1 MTRIVVVGG
10 YGVFGGRI
18 TERLARDPE
27 LTVIV
32 AGRNLASARS
42 KRDALAATAKATIEA
57 TALDVLAIDADAL
70 RRLGARIVINAVGPY
85 QRHDYRVAQAAIG
98 AGAHYIDLADA
109 RAFVTGIGA
118 LDAEAQAAGVLVTSG
133 ASSVPALAAAVID
146 GLAPRFGAMET
157 LTYAISP
164 GNSFDPGEATVASI
178 LGAVGKPFTVL
189 RDGAMATAHG
199 WQPLVTH
206 RGGDTGTR
214 WLGAC
219 DVPDLDLFPV
229 RYPTLKTQH
238 FLAGVEVRLFHG
250 GLWLLSWLVRGGL
263 VRSLEP
269 LARPLLAAKRRLGFL
284 GSDRGLMFI
293 RIEGREASGRPLT
306 VTWSLVAHQGHGP
319 YIPGIPAVI
328 IARRLAAG
336 EETRRG
342 ALPCL
347 GLMSHGDF
355 DREVSDLDIRQT
367 LA

>member
-1 MTRIVVVGG
+1 MTRIVVLGG
-10 YGVFGGRI
+10 YGVFGSRI
-18 TERLARDPE
+18 AERLARDPA

-32 AGRNLASARS
+32 AGRNLASAEAR
-42 KRDALAATAKATIEA
+42 RDALADQAKATIEA
-57 TALDVLAIDADAL
+57 AALDVMAIDADAL
-70 RRLGARIVINAVGPY
+70 RRLGAAIVINAVGPY
-85 QRHDYRVAQAAIG
+85 QGQDYRVARAAIG
-98 AGAHYIDLADA
+98 ARAHYIDLADA

-118 LDAEAQAAGVLVTSG
+118 LDAAARAAGVLVTSG

-146 GLAPRFGAMET
+146 GLAPRFDALDT

-178 LGAVGKPFTVL
+178 LGAVGKPFTTL
-189 RDGAMATAHG
+189 RDGIMATAHG

-206 RGGDTGTR
+206 RGADTGTR

-219 DVPDLDLFPV
+219 DIPDLDLFPT
-229 RYPTLKTQH
+229 RYPTLKTQR

-250 GLWLLSWLVRGGL
+250 GLWLLSWLVRARL
-263 VRSLEP
+263 VGSLEP
-269 LARPLLAAKRRLGFL
+269 MARPLLALKRRLGFL

-293 RIEGREASGRPLT
+293 RIDGRDRSGRPLT
-306 VTWSLVAHQGHGP
+306 ATWTLVAHQGHGP

-328 IARRLAAG
+328 LARRLAAG
-336 EETRRG
+336 LESQRG

-347 GLMSHGDF
+347 GLVTHADF
-355 DREVSDLDIRQT
+355 DREVADLDIRQT